1 MLYPLWTVHHAPAPC
16 MLWEP
21 FLDMVDYL
29 QVPSD
34 LLRNPR
40 NIILSMV
47 GVPGTHTQL
56 YAIFLVERCCGCYG
70 PVAGWLWL
78 GVMP

>member
-1 MLYPLWTVHHAPAPC
+1 

-34 LLRNPR
+34 LLRNPH
-40 NIILSMV
+40 NIILSTA
-47 GVPGTHTQL
+47 GVPGIHTRP
-56 YAIFLVERCCGCYG
+56 YGIFLVERCCGCYG
-70 PVAGWLWL
+70 LVAGWLRL

>member
-1 MLYPLWTVHHAPAPC
+1 
-16 MLWEP
+16 
-21 FLDMVDYL
+21 MVDYL

-34 LLRNPR
+34 LLRNPH

-47 GVPGTHTQL
+47 GVPGIHTQL
-56 YAIFLVERCCGCYG
+56 YDVFLVERCCGYYSL
-70 PVAGWLWL
+70 VAGWLQL